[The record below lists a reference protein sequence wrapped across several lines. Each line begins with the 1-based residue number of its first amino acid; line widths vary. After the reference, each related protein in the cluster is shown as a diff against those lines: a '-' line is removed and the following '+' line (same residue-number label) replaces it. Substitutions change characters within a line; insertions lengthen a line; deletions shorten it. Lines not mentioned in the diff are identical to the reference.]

1 MTISDP
7 NDLLSGAFADLESG
21 NMNAGPESENTDS
34 ESKSEI
40 QNEYSVRVASLDD
53 SMMLESI
60 EREAF
65 PGMTPV
71 TRIERDLTRQ
81 NALYL
86 VSIREWRPDEQELGP
101 RFAIATQAEKEDVS
115 FTARFKRKLDRYI
128 LDRVIHPKLPPEY
141 IAGFIGLWF
150 VLDEAH
156 VVIIGTRQND
166 LRKGLGELLLISA
179 LEQAVEND
187 SRVVTLEV
195 RQSNEPAI
203 ELYKKY
209 GFQEIGLRR
218 RYYSDNGE
226 HAVIMTT
233 PPIQSDDYQLQF
245 STLAG
250 QHADKWGWALRP
262 GYAGPDLSEVETPE
276 VEPESEEPIAETS
289 GEEEEK
295 IETPEAELDTETDAK
310 SSDESEANLQEEV
323 EPEVEPASDEDSE
336 AESTERTS

>member
-1 MTISDP
+1 MTIPDP

-21 NMNAGPESENTDS
+21 NLNAGSEPENTDS
-34 ESKSEI
+34 ESKGEI

-60 EREAF
+60 ERESF
-65 PGMTPV
+65 PGMAPV

-81 NALYL
+81 NGLYL
-86 VSIREWRPDEQELGP
+86 ASIREWRPEEQELGP
-101 RFAIATQAEKEDVS
+101 RFAIATQAEKEDVR

-128 LDRVIHPKLPPEY
+128 LDHVIRPKLPPEY

-156 VVIIGTRQND
+156 VIIIGNRQND
-166 LRKGLGELLLISA
+166 RRKGLGELLLISA

-195 RQSNEPAI
+195 RESNEPAI
-203 ELYKKY
+203 GLYKKY
-209 GFQEIGLRR
+209 GFQEVGLRR
-218 RYYSDNGE
+218 SYYSDNSE

-233 PPIQSDDYQLQF
+233 PPIQRDDYQLQF
-245 STLAG
+245 SRLAG

-262 GYAGPDLSEVETPE
+262 GYGGPYLPKVETPE
-276 VEPESEEPIAETS
+276 VDPEPEEPIAETS
-289 GEEEEK
+289 SEEEE
-295 IETPEAELDTETDAK
+295 
-310 SSDESEANLQEEV
+310 
-323 EPEVEPASDEDSE
+323 
-336 AESTERTS
+336 